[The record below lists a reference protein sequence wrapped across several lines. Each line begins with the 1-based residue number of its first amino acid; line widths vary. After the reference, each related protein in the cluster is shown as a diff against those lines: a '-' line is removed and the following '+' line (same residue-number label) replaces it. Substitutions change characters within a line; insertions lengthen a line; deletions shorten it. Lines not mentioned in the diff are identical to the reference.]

1 MVPLN
6 IVNSCFESVEKNCL
20 SFLNETSIRPKCG
33 ICGSGF
39 PIYPIVPTLLKNIY
53 LLLAA
58 KYLKIGTFS
67 DFDAIFFCKMF

>member
-1 MVPLN
+1 M
-6 IVNSCFESVEKNCL
+6 
-20 SFLNETSIRPKCG
+20 KC

-39 PIYPIVPTLLKNIY
+39 PTYPIVPILLKNIY

-67 DFDAIFFCKMF
+67 DFDAIFFVKCFNEIN